1 MAKHP
6 KPHFVKGKG
15 KWLACYGNNSKGSK
29 FRAQIVVAEGETI
42 SAANSLYFEILNT
55 RYCGKGSM

>member
-1 MAKHP
+1 MPKHP

-15 KWLACYGNNSKGSK
+15 KRLACYGNNSKGSK